1 MSNLGQLFDSKTNPS
16 TLRPGDI
23 RKFKVHGKDNSH
35 DFSGNE
41 TQHDSRSTLADI
53 RYYENVLSSAV
64 TLTVG
69 VKETA
74 DFLDKLPIRGG
85 EKVDIDLRDSIGG
98 KLTPNLYVNR
108 VRSVVSDTLE
118 SNYFLDLASE
128 ELFKNDLKRVVK
140 RYDGK
145 ISENVKKIMSE
156 TLSVDVDVDET
167 LINYNFIGNNRK
179 PLYVCTWLASK
190 SIPAQPGE
198 GTAGYLFYQ
207 TQDGFKFK
215 SIDGLFE
222 QSYKKRYTL
231 TSTPFKPTEYDGKVL
246 KYSIDRDI
254 DLQNNLSIGAYS
266 NRSIYF
272 NFYDYKYVDQDFSVQ
287 DEKVKTGGNQS
298 IQESIEN
305 FGEEPSRIM
314 TRILDIGTLPAGK
327 STDDE
332 LETWKNDPTNPTF
345 NAPKTMV
352 QSVMRYNQL
361 FTIKINITIAAD
373 FTLKAGDLVHC
384 DFPEVSINKNSGM
397 NKQSSGIYMISSLC
411 HRLTSDQSSTNLT
424 LVRDSFGRKP
434 F

>member
-1 MSNLGQLFDSKTNPS
+1 MTD
-16 TLRPGDI
+16 LRPGDI
-23 RKFKVHGKDNSH
+23 RTFKIGGKDLSE
-35 DFSGNE
+35 NE
-41 TQHDSRSTLADI
+41 TQQGSRSTLADI
-53 RYYENVLSSAV
+53 RYYENVLSNII
-64 TLTVG
+64 TLSVG
-69 VKETA
+69 VKET
-74 DFLDKLPIRGG
+74 DDLLDKLPIRGG
-85 EKVDIDLRDSIGG
+85 EKAEIDLRDSNNN
-98 KLTPNLYVNR
+98 KLTPTLYVNR
-108 VRSVVSDTLE
+108 VRDVISDSIE
-118 SNYFLDLASE
+118 NNYSIDFASE
-128 ELFKNDLKRVVK
+128 QFFKNDLSRVVK

-145 ISENVKKIMSE
+145 ISENVKKIMKE
-156 TLSVDVDVDET
+156 QLDTDVDVDET

-198 GTAGYLFYQ
+198 GTAGYLFFE

-222 QSYKKRYTL
+222 QSPKKKYVLTGTPYK
-231 TSTPFKPTEYDGKVL
+231 PGEYDGKVL

-254 DLQNNLSIGAYS
+254 NLQNNLALGAYS

-272 NFYDYKYVDQDFSVQ
+272 NFYDYEYVDQEFSVK
-287 DEKVKTGGNQS
+287 DDVVKTGGKS
-298 IQESIEN
+298 TIPESIKN
-305 FGEEPSRIM
+305 FGDEPSRIM

-332 LETWKNDPTNPTF
+332 LETWKNDPTNPTY

-361 FTIKINITIAAD
+361 FAIKINITIAAD
-373 FTLKAGDLVHC
+373 FTLRAGDLIYC
-384 DFPEVSINKNSGM
+384 DFPEVSTRKTSGV
-397 NKQSSGIYMISSLC
+397 NKQSGGIYMISSLC

>member
-1 MSNLGQLFDSKTNPS
+1 MTD
-16 TLRPGDI
+16 LRPGDI
-23 RKFKVHGKDNSH
+23 RTFKIGGKDLSE
-35 DFSGNE
+35 NE
-41 TQHDSRSTLADI
+41 TQQGSRSTLADI
-53 RYYENVLSSAV
+53 RYYENVLSNII
-64 TLTVG
+64 TLSVG
-69 VKETA
+69 VKET
-74 DFLDKLPIRGG
+74 DDLLDKLPIRGG
-85 EKVDIDLRDSIGG
+85 EKAEIDLRDSNNN
-98 KLTPNLYVNR
+98 KLTPTLYVNK
-108 VRSVVSDTLE
+108 VRNVISD
-118 SNYFLDLASE
+118 SIQNNYSIDFASE
-128 ELFKNDLKRVVK
+128 QFFKNDLSRVVK

-145 ISENVKKIMSE
+145 ISENVKKIMKE
-156 TLSVDVDVDET
+156 QLDTDVDVDET

-198 GTAGYLFYQ
+198 GTAGYLFFE

-222 QSYKKRYTL
+222 QSPKKKYVLTGTPYK
-231 TSTPFKPTEYDGKVL
+231 PGEYDGKVL

-254 DLQNNLSIGAYS
+254 NLQNNLAVGTYS

-272 NFYDYKYVDQDFSVQ
+272 NFYDFNYKDQEFSVK
-287 DEKVKTGGNQS
+287 DEVIKTGGKNT
-298 IQESIEN
+298 IPESIKN
-305 FGEEPSRIM
+305 FGDKPSRIM
-314 TRILDIGTLPAGK
+314 SRILDIGTLPAGK
-327 STDDE
+327 TPKDE
-332 LETWKNDPTNPTF
+332 LETWKSDPTNPTY

-361 FTIKINITIAAD
+361 FTIKINIIIAAD

-384 DFPEVSINKNSGM
+384 DFPEVSTSKSSGLNKE
-397 NKQSSGIYMISSLC
+397 SSGIYMISSLC